1 MNEQKEDFDANSI
14 DKCKDELLNLVIQE
28 IINQVNNIFSY
39 TSENNLKRLDEISN
53 EFTLYQIL
61 LEMYVYLTKV
71 NQPSSRAVVR
81 SNLLMTRASEYVM
94 GI

>member
-39 TSENNLKRLDEISN
+39 TSENNLKRLEEISN